1 MTPSRVSKTGSH
13 VTCLETRYGY
23 RETTSRRRET
33 GSYLEFVDAHTKF
46 RRPIA
51 KASMFFRMPLRA
63 HYVSRLLMT
72 APRYRYHRPPAL
84 SNGPMETSRPRP
96 Y

>member
-23 RETTSRRRET
+23 RETTRHRGETGLYLEYVDAQTESRRP
-33 GSYLEFVDAHTKF
+33 V
-46 RRPIA
+46 A
-51 KASMFFRMPLRA
+51 KASIFFRMPLRA
-63 HYVSRLLMT
+63 HYVSPLLVT
-72 APRYRYHRPPAL
+72 APKYFYHCPLAL
-84 SNGPMETSRPRP
+84 SKGPMATSRPRP